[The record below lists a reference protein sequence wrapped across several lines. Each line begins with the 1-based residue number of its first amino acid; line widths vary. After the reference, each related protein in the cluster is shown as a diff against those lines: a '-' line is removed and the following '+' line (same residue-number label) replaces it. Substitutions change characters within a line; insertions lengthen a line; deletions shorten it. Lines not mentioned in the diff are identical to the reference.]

1 MQELV
6 DWFNQAKKE
15 RIKHPLILIANFIF
29 EYLSI
34 HHFQDGNGR
43 TSILLTNLL
52 LLKFSYDFTKII
64 SHEKLIEG
72 SKANYYLALNKTQRT
87 WKSKKE
93 DISQWLIF
101 FLKIVNG
108 QSQKALKILTSET
121 IEHLLS
127 EKQLAL
133 WQ

>member
-72 SKANYYLALNKTQRT
+72 SKANDYLVLNKTQRT
-87 WKSKKE
+87 GKSKKE